1 MRHYGIIG
9 FPLLH
14 SFSAKYFSEKF
25 RREKIDAEYSLYP
38 ISAEET
44 QRIGDYVNRLDG
56 MNVTMPYKQTVIAF
70 LDRLDDT
77 AKAVGAVNVV
87 YKRVGYNTDCLGFMD
102 SLRPLLRD
110 FDKKALVLGTGGA
123 SKAACYG
130 LKTLGLQPTLVSR
143 TPKTG
148 VIGYKDLTEEIML
161 SHTVIVNCTP
171 LGMLPD
177 VDSCPD
183 IPYELIS
190 ARHLLFDCVYNPEE
204 TLFLKSARKKNWR
217 TASGL
222 DMFAGQA
229 QLQYQLFLNQPAPA
243 DVMKDVVRKATAE
256 ARW

>member
-102 SLRPLLRD
+102 SLKPLLRD

-130 LKTLGLQPTLVSR
+130 LKTLGLQPTIVSR
-143 TPKTG
+143 TPETG
-148 VIGYKDLTEEIML
+148 IIGYKDLTEEIML

-204 TLFLKSARKKNWR
+204 TLFLKKGKAQGALIRNGMEML
-217 TASGL
+217 T
-222 DMFAGQA
+222 GQA
-229 QLQYQLFLNQPAPA
+229 
-243 DVMKDVVRKATAE
+243 KAAWKIWNE
-256 ARW
+256 E